1 MGQEDIN
8 PCITCGAC
16 CALFR
21 ASFYWAE
28 ADDAGGTVPVDLT
41 EQLNAFRRVMKGTN
55 DPSPRCVALVGE
67 IGRQIY
73 CSIYDRRSSVC
84 RDFPVAWENGLPNE
98 RCDKARLA
106 GIAAPVAADGKSCR
120 NTGRP
125 HHLHAALYATP
136 AAPRGITARI
146 RGISVFD
153 EKLPV
158 GYNRRHNVAL

>member
-73 CSIYDRRSSVC
+73 CSIYDHRSSVC

-106 GIAAPVAADGKSCR
+106 WGLPPLLQPTANPAETPDDPTTTMPPSTRPPLPRAA
-120 NTGRP
+120 
-125 HHLHAALYATP
+125 
-136 AAPRGITARI
+136 
-146 RGISVFD
+146 
-153 EKLPV
+153 
-158 GYNRRHNVAL
+158 

>member
-41 EQLNAFRRVMKGTN
+41 EQLNAFRRVVKGTN
-55 DPSPRCVALVGE
+55 DPAPRCVALVGE

-106 GIAAPVAADGKSCR
+106 WGLLPLLQPTADPAEAPDDPNTTMPPSTRPPLPRAA
-120 NTGRP
+120 
-125 HHLHAALYATP
+125 
-136 AAPRGITARI
+136 
-146 RGISVFD
+146 
-153 EKLPV
+153 
-158 GYNRRHNVAL
+158 